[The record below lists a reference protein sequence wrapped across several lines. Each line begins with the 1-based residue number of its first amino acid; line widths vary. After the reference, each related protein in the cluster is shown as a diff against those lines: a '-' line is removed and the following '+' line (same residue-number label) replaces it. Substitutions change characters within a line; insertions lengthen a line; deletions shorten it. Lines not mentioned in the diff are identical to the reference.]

1 MIVDGLYRK
10 NVCYIV
16 AERLDNG
23 VIEAV
28 GTAFFVYCHAGPN
41 ALVHY
46 AVTAAHVIAQDP
58 AYAGYFF
65 RVNRRDGG
73 FEDLPLLHED
83 WICHPTADLAICHAD
98 FIPKFDTFSI
108 PDWEICLSNAD
119 PGQDVFFIGLFVYA
133 PGTRTVDA
141 LVRFGKVCY
150 PKTEVLN
157 SNGEN
162 YKAFL
167 IEGTVIGGASGSPV
181 FLHDEH
187 YVKPEVNPL
196 GIASLSTI
204 QRSRVM
210 ASHVRPPLL
219 GVIQGRFRDREWVME
234 AGIETDSSVDVGA
247 GIAIVT
253 PSEQIPELLA
263 HPRFVAER
271 EAKEKEAERIVRAK
285 GTPKPAGLQ

>member
-1 MIVDGLYRK
+1 
-10 NVCYIV
+10 
-16 AERLDNG
+16 
-23 VIEAV
+23 VIEPI
-28 GTAFFVYCHAGPN
+28 GTAFFVCCYAGPN

-46 AVTAAHVIAQDP
+46 AVTAAHVITKDP

-73 FEDLPLLHED
+73 FEDLPFLPED
-83 WICHPTADLAICHAD
+83 WICHPDADLAICHAD

-108 PDWEICLSNAD
+108 PDREICLSDAA
-119 PGQDVFFIGLFVYA
+119 PGQDVFFIGLFVYV

-157 SNGEN
+157 SNGEY

-167 IEGTVIGGASGSPV
+167 IEATVIGGASGSPV
-181 FLHDEH
+181 YLHDEH

-196 GIASLSTI
+196 GLSSLSTI

-210 ASHVRPPLL
+210 ASRVRPPLL
-219 GVIQGRFRDREWVME
+219 GIVHGSFRDRERVI
-234 AGIETDSSVDVGA
+234 AGGVETDSAVDVGT
-247 GIAIVT
+247 GIAVVT
-253 PSEQIPELLA
+253 PAERIPELLA
-263 HPRFVAER
+263 HPQLVAER
-271 EAKEKEAERIVRAK
+271 QAKEKEAERIARAK